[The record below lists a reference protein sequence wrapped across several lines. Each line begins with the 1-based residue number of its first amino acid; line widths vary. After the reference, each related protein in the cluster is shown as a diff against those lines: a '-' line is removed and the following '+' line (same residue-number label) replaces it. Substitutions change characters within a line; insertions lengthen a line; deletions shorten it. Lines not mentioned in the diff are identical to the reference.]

1 MGTQSRH
8 PDGTRTES
16 AGGVSGVRLRRQ
28 IAGEWIAAK
37 AEWTWWSSLTF
48 QAPVGEARAK
58 KILFAY
64 HSELARE
71 LAQDSGQ
78 HFRVAWCMEYQGRDV
93 PHFHTLIDYPTTAI
107 DLGAASLYSEPEEH
121 EVSARWLECRWLSTD
136 SAAGNVHVE
145 RYDPARGAA
154 FYLVKGGRWDLC
166 VACPR
171 LPSCRR
177 RVGCTFARE
186 IGW

>member
-1 MGTQSRH
+1 MDAESRH
-8 PDGTRTES
+8 PDGTRAECS
-16 AGGVSGVRLRRQ
+16 GGVSDARLRRR
-28 IAGEWIAAK
+28 IEGEWIAAM

-58 KILFAY
+58 KILFGYLRA
-64 HSELARE
+64 
-71 LAQDSGQ
+71 LAQDLAQESGQ
-78 HFRVAWCMEYQGRDV
+78 HFRAAWCMEYQGRDV
-93 PHFHTLIDYPTTAI
+93 PHFHTLIDYPTTEI
-107 DLGAASLYSEPEEH
+107 DLGAARLYGEPEER
-121 EVSARWLECRWLSTD
+121 EVSPAWLECRWLSTD
-136 SAAGNVHVE
+136 WAAGNVHVE

-154 FYLVKGGRWDLC
+154 FYLVKGGRWDLH

-177 RVGCTFARE
+177 RLGCTFARK